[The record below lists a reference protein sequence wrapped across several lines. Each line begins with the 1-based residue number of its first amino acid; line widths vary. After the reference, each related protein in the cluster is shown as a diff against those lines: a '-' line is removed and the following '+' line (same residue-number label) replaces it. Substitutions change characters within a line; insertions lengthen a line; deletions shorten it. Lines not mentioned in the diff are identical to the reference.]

1 MSGVANVGVTVG
13 MPVYNGDRFLRA
25 ALESILAQTHEDF
38 ALFISDNGSTDD
50 TQEICRHFASRD
62 ERISYE
68 RHEQNLGA
76 AWNYNRVF
84 LVSGGAYF
92 KWAAADD
99 LLAPTCL
106 ERCVETLSNAPDSVV
121 MVYPKTRI
129 VDASGMVV
137 GDWDDELDVRSTRPS
152 WRFNRV
158 VRNFVLG
165 NPVFGL
171 ARRDALE
178 RTQLHGGYP
187 SSDYVLLA
195 ELALRGEIWEIPEP
209 LFLRRLHDATSRA
222 ANESVEEISTWFDPA
237 AEPETDEKRRV
248 RRELVRAVL
257 RSDIGFREQ
266 VTTLAIFPSV
276 WSRRHSNVYASFA
289 AAWGRARRVLN
300 VGERGRGKPR

>member
-121 MVYPKTRI
+121 IVYPKTRI

-178 RTQLHGGYP
+178 RTQLHGDIRRPTTCSSP
-187 SSDYVLLA
+187 SSHYVA
-195 ELALRGEIWEIPEP
+195 RSGKSRSRCSSDGCTTRPRG
-209 LFLRRLHDATSRA
+209 RRTRA
-222 ANESVEEISTWFDPA
+222 
-237 AEPETDEKRRV
+237 
-248 RRELVRAVL
+248 
-257 RSDIGFREQ
+257 
-266 VTTLAIFPSV
+266 
-276 WSRRHSNVYASFA
+276 SRRSPPGSTLPRSLRPTRSGECDVSSYVPSY
-289 AAWGRARRVLN
+289 GRTS
-300 VGERGRGKPR
+300 GSGSK